1 MTSEDA
7 APPSAVPVAVAEAE
21 AAPSTPVPSSS
32 AANKTNSTDCN
43 NTVRKDEEEDGSLHN
58 DDLLLLETPTKSPK
72 ESKDD
77 SNDQRLQ
84 QLLIES
90 LGLTVTGTCQRHT
103 NCPVV
108 VGSDLFDSNNNTSP
122 TGDGCRITSCRIC
135 YAEEKRVGLAQQQS
149 GASFCDVVQHLH
161 QQHNT
166 NDNNE
171 SNSKSNNTSNNASLV
186 FHNSLNLTDATAGL
200 LLDEQNDADDEHQ
213 QEPGS
218 SLLHFLQSDRNALQS
233 VLKRLTQVQNWQ
245 LRQKEL
251 LWVQEKMKTQRLQQ
265 QVEQLQQQSAQQRTT
280 IQSLRRSIQQDL
292 KVIQT
297 FAKQQQLQEEFE
309 MEQLEFLEQEKQKS
323 PNRSPNKSTLPS
335 PQARPTVQAVSSFI
349 DSIPEV
355 DHDDTTTN
363 NDEEDYVDEVDK
375 VIEATDN
382 NSALENAGPESI
394 HSTSTSTAPTTRPTM
409 NAGSL
414 HNSSH
419 SHSRPASFYWSGVD
433 ESEVQRTHRG
443 SSLLSS
449 RNIFQSFRGGLLDIP
464 KSPPRARHDAEDPKV
479 GPTRKNKL
487 QLNSNALN
495 ELQLPERALSR
506 SNSAAVPQNSNQEI
520 PLAGLVEKLAQQ
532 ASAANDTK
540 AAMPAAPA
548 LLALDKDNKNDVK
561 DHETAVTETY
571 SILTMASAATASTI
585 KPAAATR
592 TTAKQ
597 AKEESNASNDNNNTD
612 KTSTEPESKTTDS
625 TAATEDETAAP
636 TASNNGKFVFSVT
649 GASCHDKFGDEGTYT
664 GTILVTEGLP
674 HGHGQMDYEQSGRQ
688 YVGEWV
694 AGQWHGKGKLLNP
707 NGDSYEG
714 EFYLDARHGQGVYKW
729 DNGDVYTGQFQQD
742 KRHGQGQFHFHNGN
756 AYKGEFFDGM
766 FQGYG
771 RYDFLGGFYEG
782 EWKEGRYDGSGE
794 LQYANGGKYTGEFRH
809 SVAHG
814 FGMEVLPDGTKRR
827 GVWVDGQ
834 PSKVSVVGGGGS
846 GNK

>member
-1 MTSEDA
+1 MSENGE
-7 APPSAVPVAVAEAE
+7 APPPAALVPVAEAE
-21 AAPSTPVPSSS
+21 ADAAPSTPLPPSSS
-32 AANKTNSTDCN
+32 GKNKIKINNNNNSKEDGG
-43 NTVRKDEEEDGSLHN
+43 EEDDDSMHK
-58 DDLLLLETPTKSPK
+58 DDLLLLETPTKNPD
-72 ESKDD
+72 ESKTNDPNNDD
-77 SNDQRLQ
+77 QALRLQ
-84 QLLIES
+84 QLLMES
-90 LGLTVTGTCQRHT
+90 LGLTVTGTCQRHA

-108 VGSDLFDSNNNTSP
+108 VGSELFDNNNNTLSS
-122 TGDGCRITSCRIC
+122 DACRITSCRIC

-149 GASFCDVVQHLH
+149 GANFCDVVQHLH
-161 QQHNT
+161 QQTSSSTATTSN
-166 NDNNE
+166 NNNNE
-171 SNSKSNNTSNNASLV
+171 SISNSNINNNSNNASLV
-186 FHNSLNLTDATAGL
+186 FHNSLNLTDAGAGL
-200 LLDEQNDADDEHQ
+200 LLEGNDASDDQDEQEQ
-213 QEPGS
+213 QPGA

-265 QVEQLQQQSAQQRTT
+265 QVEQLQQQSAQQRAT
-280 IQSLRRSIQQDL
+280 IQTLRRSIQQDL

-297 FAKQQQLQEEFE
+297 FAMQQQMQEEME
-309 MEQLEFLEQEKQKS
+309 MEHFEFLEQQQKS
-323 PNRSPNKSTLPS
+323 PNKSNVPS
-335 PQARPTVQAVSSFI
+335 PQGRDLRPALQAKSSFI

-355 DHDDTTTN
+355 DDQDDTTTTN
-363 NDEEDYVDEVDK
+363 NEEDYVDEVDK
-375 VIEATDN
+375 AIAANNNNNTD
-382 NSALENAGPESI
+382 SLEVAGPDSL
-394 HSTSTSTAPTTRPTM
+394 HSTTSMTRPTM
-409 NAGSL
+409 NTGSL

-419 SHSRPASFYWSGVD
+419 SNSRPASFYWSGVD

-464 KSPPRARHDAEDPKV
+464 KSPPRARHDAEDQKV

-487 QLNSNALN
+487 QLNSNALT

-506 SNSAAVPQNSNQEI
+506 SNSAAVANNNNTNAVMDI
-520 PLAGLVEKLAQQ
+520 PLAGLAEKLAQQ
-532 ASAANDTK
+532 
-540 AAMPAAPA
+540 APA
-548 LLALDKDNKNDVK
+548 LLALDNDDKHDDKDNGTV
-561 DHETAVTETY
+561 VTETY
-571 SILTMASAATASTI
+571 SILTMATTATTT
-585 KPAAATR
+585 KPAA
-592 TTAKQ
+592 TTTNQ
-597 AKEESNASNDNNNTD
+597 AKGESNADNQNKTSSVAQSNNDNYATTTKD
-612 KTSTEPESKTTDS
+612 ESSATATT
-625 TAATEDETAAP
+625 
-636 TASNNGKFVFSVT
+636 NGKFTFSVT
-649 GASCHDKFGDEGTYT
+649 GAACHDKFGDEGTYT

-688 YVGEWV
+688 YAGEWV

-729 DNGDVYTGQFQQD
+729 DNGDVYSGQFQQD

-756 AYKGEFFDGM
+756 IYKGEFCDGM

-771 RYDFLGGFYEG
+771 RYDFLGGYYEG

-794 LQYANGGKYTGEFRH
+794 LQYANGGGKYTGEFRH

-834 PSKVSVVGGGGS
+834 PSKVSVVGGGSGS